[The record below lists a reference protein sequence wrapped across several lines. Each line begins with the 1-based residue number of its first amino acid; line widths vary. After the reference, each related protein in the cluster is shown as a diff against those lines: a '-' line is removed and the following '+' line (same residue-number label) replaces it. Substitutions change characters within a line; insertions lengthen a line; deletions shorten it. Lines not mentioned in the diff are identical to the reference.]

1 MKRIRAAA
9 ATIAIVSG
17 DRSLVKRV
25 ISLLADETTS
35 VLAYIAFTALLAAMS
50 ATTPDVI
57 VMEDDEDADAMLQ
70 IRQIRRRQPSVHIL
84 YFKVASEQRTIDL
97 LESGADDAIAKDS
110 EELIPRIQ
118 AATRRART
126 LNAQNRIAIGD
137 IVVDRE
143 ARRVWVAGDE
153 VPMTPHEFSV
163 LDCLFW
169 HTPKPVG
176 VDTLADFVWGDEDK
190 ADRRSLVHV
199 YVSYVRRK
207 LGTSAQV
214 VIKYARGVGY
224 AFLPRTQRSSG
235 RAKRRV

>member
-84 YFKVASEQRTIDL
+84 YFKVASEQRSIDL

-153 VPMTPHEFSV
+153 VPMTP
-163 LDCLFW
+163 
-169 HTPKPVG
+169 
-176 VDTLADFVWGDEDK
+176 
-190 ADRRSLVHV
+190 
-199 YVSYVRRK
+199 
-207 LGTSAQV
+207 
-214 VIKYARGVGY
+214 
-224 AFLPRTQRSSG
+224 
-235 RAKRRV
+235 